1 MKRMWSKN
9 ELQRIAE
16 ALAKSTQKDIATLVD
31 AEGHPRFIEG
41 DGENTEIT
49 GITYNY
55 TKWSLSGS
63 HLMIVLDVMIAA
75 STSLATNDFDTLF
88 EVPQWIYDK
97 LYPAISSYL
106 DAKNFD
112 TSYNGY
118 GLSGTQIGFYIYKD
132 NGKLRLRNISYT
144 ASSADEHCRVVFDF
158 LIDNE

>member
-1 MKRMWSKN
+1 MKRMWSRN
-9 ELQRIAE
+9 ELRKIIQDTYGIDINN
-16 ALAKSTQKDIATLVD
+16 LIDKD
-31 AEGHPRFIEG
+31 GHPRFIEG
-41 DGENTEIT
+41 AGENTAVT
-49 GITYNY
+49 GVTYNY
-55 TKWSLSGS
+55 SKWSLSGS
-63 HLMIVLDVMIAA
+63 HLMIVLDVMIAGDTA
-75 STSLATNDFDTLF
+75 LSTNDFDTTF
-88 EVPQWIYDK
+88 DIPKWIYDK
-97 LYPAISSYL
+97 LYPAIGVYL